1 MSVKGPGGVGVGD
14 TIMMRGRDHQ
24 LINYVEASGVTI
36 SQPPYLNKVVYTS
49 WKDLV
54 AEETAWLKNKGW
66 L

>member
-1 MSVKGPGGVGVGD
+1 
-14 TIMMRGRDHQ
+14 MMRGRDHQ